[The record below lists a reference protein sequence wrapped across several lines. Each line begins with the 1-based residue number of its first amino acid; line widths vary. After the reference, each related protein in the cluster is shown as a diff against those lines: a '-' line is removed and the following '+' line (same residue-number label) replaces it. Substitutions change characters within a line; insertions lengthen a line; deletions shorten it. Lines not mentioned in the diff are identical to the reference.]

1 MINININIVDT
12 PTKTRARASAC
23 AYFCFECVPI
33 LRVHVCQIIDDDND
47 DIADT

>member
-12 PTKTRARASAC
+12 PTKTRARAS